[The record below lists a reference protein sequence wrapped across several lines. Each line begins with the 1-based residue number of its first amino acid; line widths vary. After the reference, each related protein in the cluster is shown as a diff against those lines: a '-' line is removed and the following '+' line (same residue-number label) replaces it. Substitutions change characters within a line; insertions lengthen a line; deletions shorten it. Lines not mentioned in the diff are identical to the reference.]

1 MWKFDHTLQL
11 TERSLENLL
20 TGKMGDESYKVMT
33 NLYDQTEDLFKYHA
47 EVELSLPAWHFSY
60 VDTLQQRYEG
70 DVVGQS
76 TTVMPSGRVYSS
88 SSRYFKGKDGD
99 RLVFDFSYDILVR
112 DGVDTW
118 KIAARESFE
127 WSSNL
132 LNLHCGLEIGDVTL
146 FGFEMTLDGSSSD
159 EVDLFL
165 KTWTRNVYEGELA
178 LNSVG
183 PKTDINFMVFVIPLN
198 REIKSKVA
206 LGHDGCLG
214 GSVDGE
220 LAWDV
225 RGDHTKTLTVSSAI
239 QFPAETR
246 TLVLKGAVTV
256 LTWTWKTELQVE
268 FGDEVGDNHSVT
280 FALTLPD
287 ESRLEAGSQL
297 IFSLGNNDLALGM
310 TFDLRLPSG
319 TFHNVSLVA
328 RGHRTSHGLADGM
341 VSLNIDSPVTDDVHF
356 RLHVKKQEGDGRTDV
371 GVTLTSL
378 SGANYWD
385 PISGKATWLWDGTR
399 ANVVTEVTWGDM
411 TINFDA
417 LGSYKIVQGEHQ
429 LLGSAELRVPEEAPI
444 IWQQLK
450 ATVVGTFSASDNPS
464 KLKMSHTI
472 VVYKDYREILNTDG
486 EVTIQVPKA
495 EGRLSLSHSG
505 SVATHHVYTMT
516 GTFTG
521 KELEVDVKGT
531 VDDAPVSISV
541 HYIDGREVTVQG
553 SYREEGYLSVAFRTE
568 LKDIS
573 IGIRK
578 GNGTSFS
585 LTSDGQV
592 VYRGSRTKLH
602 HQLSITPSRASSFF
616 RLSPFLGRVLKT
628 SSSFYNTLP
637 SIPNFSLNHTKK
649 LLRYKLSHLSPHIN
663 QLSADDLSLSLT
675 PHPSNT
681 TPLSTL
687 VGQNVD
693 LSWGARN
700 FTYRDDVHF
709 RTFRDCTIRL
719 EMDAPH
725 LNFDKVTVKLESNL
739 EGEGEQAV
747 HGMYLVHNATLHS
760 ARLTYYTHDVEE
772 ERVWQAGVSD
782 LVVNARSYS
791 DLMVRHA
798 LALPGGGVQIKS
810 NLTVDATPVVG
821 VTVTHTSET
830 RALLLS
836 VCSTSEECVRLQ
848 AHAHARSTPST
859 RTYSVAAHA
868 LNSLFWQT
876 PDDPL
881 VQNSEVMVTGGI
893 RRVECQRVTCETF
906 ENRGLLHATLRLTPE
921 TLDLLLDT
929 TNRTVQLLTVSR
941 QNVVEEAEISSL
953 PGGRLVS
960 SSNLET
966 RLWLDRTGD
975 PEGVVT
981 WNSSVAHYASS
992 RASEWAVHSRLHH
1005 NSFDK
1010 SGRQYRG
1017 RPIVHSCRLALLLD
1031 MFSALED
1038 ALRLDLEILQDSG
1051 NHILVANLTKT
1062 MSASPR
1068 ILDVVAS
1075 FLPSP
1080 DSAQVSVVMLV
1091 PSWRPD
1097 PYQHHETQFDSRF
1110 TLTCGLDTGHR
1121 YRHATADCTL
1131 TTPSVREK
1139 ILLEYHL
1146 IGSGGCKGLGASV
1159 GMFNRTY
1166 LAEQKSCLSPSSI
1179 QASLALK
1186 TAGQLEDEMALRLGL
1201 VDSRR
1206 AEMDL
1211 LDAVHIKFQLH
1222 PPFLL
1227 HAMAHSR
1234 GTMWSR
1240 WSDFKDGIQDELDDI
1255 IRTAKSVTRAMAT
1268 DLDVMD
1274 GLARMASPSPAHMLA
1289 THSRHHVL
1297 MMVEELRNDQLLKDI
1312 AQLARACVDVTS
1324 VMVEAT
1330 VAYISHNFGDLISE
1344 VVVGVRVWTEA
1355 AVTNAGF
1362 LLMQIIEG
1370 LKETISATANF
1381 VSDLPRMVLDQ
1392 ALSVPMVSDAVDW
1405 IMTYVRYVQG
1415 SKVYAF
1421 LTTATRTTVHYVH
1434 KLFSLVYPWNGTPYS
1449 SEVAAGVWN
1458 IWIPLP
1464 ECGHSLFDVWHL
1476 LTGSTRAARHRL
1488 TFPAAVQ
1495 RWWHL
1500 FTHPSE
1506 LFHRV
1511 VPPFTGYG
1519 AIVGEN
1525 HFITLDGLTYALT
1538 PSCAHVLATDAR
1550 GGLFTLVSSFNATQ
1564 NRREYTLFLGDTTLK
1579 VLADL
1584 QVEVDG
1590 DRVPLP
1596 YSSAVL
1602 SVKRDPQLLSLS
1614 AKDSLGRDLVTVSC
1628 WDSYHA
1634 CVVGVSG
1641 WLHGDT
1647 RGLLGHYDL
1656 DLTNELMRPSGGV
1669 ALSGEV
1675 FSQSWQVGANCSPD
1689 QVSLEIPSNNRAH
1702 HLCRKFLLHYG
1713 SAAFPCHDY
1722 VDVQPFYKTCVSHLS
1737 QIQERKGR
1745 PGPAARKRGM
1755 ASRRMPRRVLP
1766 RRPPGA
1772 AGEPPR
1778 VSRMPEH
1785 RAPRPKMINNLLFL
1799 YNQDYAEATGEEM
1812 EASCNVLAA
1821 YSSVCSRNDVKL
1833 LPPRPCAR
1841 KGKLSY
1847 EEPMT
1852 QPPELDVVMLV
1863 DENTCDDFIYEHL
1876 VGPLPGVLKRI
1887 AQGKNVSDVKMGLLG
1902 YGSGGGDLVY
1912 YSASS
1917 FLSSASRLR
1926 KTRPQ
1931 DTQLPRASLLQ
1942 GMRAISHFPF
1952 RPGSIR
1958 VGLVVRCSDQDL
1970 PQVWRPKAVRNT
1982 IGVDRWHV
1990 YNLRNERHHTKDSWS
2005 VRKPDSNVAKLAFQ
2019 SGGGVFTVTPLR
2031 DESKAAYYMKLFRKV
2046 LSRAIVKVVHSAED
2060 DRSTRQA

>member
-1 MWKFDHTLQL
+1 
-11 TERSLENLL
+11 
-20 TGKMGDESYKVMT
+20 
-33 NLYDQTEDLFKYHA
+33 
-47 EVELSLPAWHFSY
+47 
-60 VDTLQQRYEG
+60 
-70 DVVGQS
+70 
-76 TTVMPSGRVYSS
+76 MPSGRVYSS
-88 SSRYFKGKDGD
+88 SSRYFQGKDSD

-127 WSSNL
+127 WSPSL
-132 LNLHCGLEIGDVTL
+132 LNLHCGVEIGDITL
-146 FGFEMTLDGSSSD
+146 FGLELTLDGLSSG

-165 KTWTRNVYEGELA
+165 KTWTRNVYESELS

-183 PKTDINFMVFVIPLN
+183 PKTDVNFMVFVIPLN

-268 FGDEVGDNHSVT
+268 FGNEIGDNHRVT
-280 FALTLPD
+280 FALILPD

-328 RGHRTSHGLADGM
+328 RGHRTSHDLADCM
-341 VSLNIDSPVTDDVHF
+341 VALDIDSPVTDDVHF
-356 RLHVKKQEGDGRTDV
+356 HLHLKKQESDGKTDV
-371 GVTLTSL
+371 GVTLTSH

-385 PISGKATWLWDGTR
+385 PISGKATWQWDGTR
-399 ANVVTEVTWGDM
+399 ANVVTEVTWGGM

-417 LGSYKIVQGEHQ
+417 LGSYKIIQGEHQ
-429 LLGSAELRVPEEAPI
+429 ILGSAELRVPTEAPI

-450 ATVVGTFSASDNPS
+450 ATVVGTFSVSDSPS

-472 VVYKDYREILNTDG
+472 AVYKDYREILNTDG

-495 EGRLSLSHSG
+495 EGRLTLSHSG
-505 SVATHHVYTMT
+505 SVATNHVYTMT

-521 KELEVDVKGT
+521 KELEVDVKGM
-531 VDDAPVSISV
+531 VDDAPVSIAV

-553 SYREEGYLSVAFRTE
+553 SYREEGYLNVAFRTE

-592 VYRGSRTKLH
+592 VYRGSKTKLH

-616 RLSPFLGRVLKT
+616 RLSPFLGRVLKLTT
-628 SSSFYNTLP
+628 SRTKY
-637 SIPNFSLNHTKK
+637 SLHHWGT
-649 LLRYKLSHLSPHIN
+649 
-663 QLSADDLSLSLT
+663 
-675 PHPSNT
+675 
-681 TPLSTL
+681 
-687 VGQNVD
+687 NVD

-747 HGMYLVHNATLHS
+747 HAMYLVHNATLHS
-760 ARLTYYTHDVEE
+760 ARLTYYNHDVEE

-782 LVVNARSYS
+782 LVVNAKSYS

-810 NLTVDATPVVG
+810 SLTVDATPVVG
-821 VTVTHTSET
+821 VTVTHTPET
-830 RALLLS
+830 RALLVS

-881 VQNSEVMVTGGI
+881 VQNSVTFTAEETSEEVMVTGGI

-929 TNRTVQLLTVSR
+929 TNRTVQLMTVSR

-981 WNSSVAHYASS
+981 WNSSVVHYASS

-1005 NSFDK
+1005 SSFDK
-1010 SGRQYRG
+1010 ILRVGG
-1017 RPIVHSCRLALLLD
+1017 NIVADQLSVRAALLLD
-1031 MFSALED
+1031 VFIALED
-1038 ALRLDLEILQDSG
+1038 ALRLDLEILQDTG
-1051 NHILVANLTKT
+1051 NRILIANLTKT

-1068 ILDVVAS
+1068 IIDVVAS

-1091 PSWRPD
+1091 PSWRSD

-1139 ILLEYHL
+1139 IMVEYHL
-1146 IGSGGCKGLGASV
+1146 IGSGGCKGLGASL

-1211 LDAVHIKFQLH
+1211 LDAVHVKFQLH

-1240 WSDFKDGIQDELDDI
+1240 WSDFKNGIQDELDDI
-1255 IRTAKSVTRAMAT
+1255 ISTAKSVTRAMAT

-1274 GLARMASPSPAHMLA
+1274 GLARIASPSPAHMLA
-1289 THSRHHVL
+1289 THSRRHVV
-1297 MMVEELRNDQLLKDI
+1297 MMVDELRNDQLLRDI
-1312 AQLARACVDVTS
+1312 AQLAQACVDVTS

-1344 VVVGVRVWTEA
+1344 VGVGVRAWTEA

-1370 LKETISATANF
+1370 LKETISTTINF
-1381 VSDLPRMVLDQ
+1381 VSDLPRMLWDQ
-1392 ALSVPMVSDAVDW
+1392 ALSVPLVSDAVEW
-1405 IMTYVRYVQG
+1405 IMIHVRYVQS

-1421 LTTATRTTVHYVH
+1421 LTAATRTTVQYVH
-1434 KLFSLVYPWNGTPYS
+1434 KLISLVYPWDGTPYS

-1458 IWIPLP
+1458 VWIPLP
-1464 ECGHSLFDVWHL
+1464 ECSHSLFDVWHV
-1476 LTGSTRAARHRL
+1476 LTGNTRTARHRL
-1488 TFPAAVQ
+1488 SFPSAVQ

-1500 FTHPSE
+1500 LTHPAE
-1506 LFHRV
+1506 LFHRLA
-1511 VPPFTGYG
+1511 PPFTGYG
-1519 AIVGEN
+1519 AVVGEN
-1525 HFITLDGLTYALT
+1525 HFITLDGLTYTLT

-1550 GGLFTLVSSFNATQ
+1550 DGLFTLVSSLNATQ

-1579 VLADL
+1579 VLPDL
-1584 QVEVDG
+1584 QVEVNG
-1590 DRVPLP
+1590 ERVPLP
-1596 YSSAVL
+1596 YSSDVL
-1602 SVKRDPQLLSLS
+1602 SVRRDPQLLSVS
-1614 AKDSLGRDLVTVSC
+1614 ARDSLGRDLVMVSC
-1628 WDSYHA
+1628 WDFYHA

-1641 WLHGDT
+1641 WLHADT

-1656 DLTNELMRPSGGV
+1656 DLTNELMRPSGTV

-1675 FSQSWQVGANCSPD
+1675 FSQSWQVGASCSPD
-1689 QVSLEIPSNNRAH
+1689 QVSLEIPSNGRAH

-1722 VDVQPFYKTCVSHLS
+1722 VDVQPFYTTCVSHLS

-1772 AGEPPR
+1772 AEEPSR

-1785 RAPRPKMINNLLFL
+1785 RAPRPKIINNLFFL
-1799 YNQDYAEATGEEM
+1799 YNQDYAEASGEEM

-1847 EEPMT
+1847 EEPMS

-1863 DENTCDDFIYEHL
+1863 DENACDDFVYEHL

-1887 AQGKNVSDVKMGLLG
+1887 AQGKNVSDVKMGILG

-1912 YSASS
+1912 YSSGSS
-1917 FLSSASRLR
+1917 FLSSVSRLR

-1970 PQVWRPKAVRNT
+1970 PQFTESLPREMTRRRLSLFTLTPDLLLFDPRRPKAVRNT
-1982 IGVDRWHV
+1982 IGVDRWRV
-1990 YNLRNERHHTKDSWS
+1990 YNLRNERQHSQDSWG

-2019 SGGGVFTVTPLR
+2019 SGGGVFTVAPLR

-2046 LSRAIVKVVHSAED
+2046 LSRAIVKVVHSVHSA
-2060 DRSTRQA
+2060 RSTRLA